1 MSALVGEWTHRRGD
15 LLGSRFVRGAVG
27 EWKPKVAF
35 TWRPA
40 HGGRVDQVRLAGDLL
55 IVVTMPPGPPGWSHA
70 LVHLLDAKTGKERA
84 VRRLPDPAPVGAIAV
99 GPRAIHVAVAGD
111 AVAPYHYALE
121 RESLRP
127 LRRTALP
134 LTTSGLEDDVL
145 DLWAPSDE
153 RVAFEVELGAER
165 ARRFGWVDLPT
176 RRGSLRAHEAG
187 VAAGDRGGPPR
198 DGAVCG
204 EHLVVPVPAIEGPPV
219 TPAGLARMGL
229 AEVVDG
235 GEGARG
241 SSMPPEGVWVR
252 STLERPTVAGT
263 VVGGESSVTGV
274 FAALA
279 GDGEGDLD
287 VEVQTLDRGTSVV
300 RHQSVSR
307 LAGAP
312 ARAFSGFR
320 SVRTPAGALFLQPAV
335 AGAPAWG
342 LALKVA
348 GGGAA
353 PDGVLLGA
361 RGTQLAFGTDDALV
375 VVREKASG
383 IVTLTALDANA
394 GGGLQGR
401 RAKALWAFDV
411 PEVGDGVAVYAG
423 PAGVV
428 VRSSRGLSVVT
439 P

>member
-1 MSALVGEWTHRRGD
+1 MSTLVGDWTHRRAD
-15 LLGSRFVRGAVG
+15 LSGSRFVRGAVG

-35 TWRPA
+35 TWKPA
-40 HGGRVDQVRLAGDLL
+40 HGGRVDQVRLAGELL
-55 IVVTMPPGPPGWSHA
+55 IVVTMPPGPPGWTHA
-70 LVHLLDAKTGKERA
+70 LVHVLDAKTGKERA

-99 GPRAIHVAVAGD
+99 GPRALHVAVAGD

-145 DLWAPSDE
+145 DLWAPSDD

-165 ARRFGWVDLPT
+165 ARRFGWVDLAT
-176 RRGSLRAHEAG
+176 RRSSLRTHEAG
-187 VAAGDRGGPPR
+187 VASGDRGGPPR

-204 EHLVVPVPAIEGPPV
+204 EHLVVPVPSLEGPPV
-219 TPAGLARMGL
+219 TPAGIARMGL
-229 AEVVDG
+229 AEVNDAP
-235 GEGARG
+235 EGVRA
-241 SSMPPEGVWVR
+241 SALPPEGVWVR
-252 STLERPTVAGT
+252 SSLERSVVASS
-263 VVGGESSVTGV
+263 VVGGESSVTAV

-287 VEVQTLDRGTSVV
+287 VEVQTIDRATSVV

-307 LAGAP
+307 LNGAP

-320 SVRTPAGALFLQPAV
+320 AVRVPSGALFLQPAV

-342 LALKVA
+342 LALKVVN
-348 GGGAA
+348 GGAA
-353 PDGVLLGA
+353 ADGVLLGA
-361 RGTQLAFGTDDALV
+361 RGSQLVFGTDDALV
-375 VVREKASG
+375 VVREKAAG

-423 PAGVV
+423 QAGVV
-428 VRSSRGLSVVT
+428 IRSSRGLSVVA